1 MAAPI
6 IPITGI
12 DASWRV
18 PGSYA
23 EILFAQGPASAAAGV
38 REVVFVMPKLSGGTW
53 TAGVLYPVNNEA
65 EAELGGG
72 AGSPIHR
79 GIRKFMQVNKDAKVW
94 ALPVAETS
102 GGESL
107 TAASWTCTF
116 STNATGRGT
125 ATVYICGEACSFTFA
140 NGDTVTTIAAGV
152 KAAINAKPWLPVTA
166 DNSSGALTVTAKLI
180 GASQGTSTVPVISA
194 RAEITSGV
202 GTTISVSGTHL
213 GTEDAGVDGSTTE
226 AANTATALATIDATR
241 KYYIVTSAYDATT
254 LGHFKAHIVNKSE
267 PRRGLRSVAIAAHP
281 GTLAAA
287 TTVATGLNYE
297 RIQLVWM
304 EKPDSD
310 CAEIA
315 GLIAGIRQKAE
326 ARDATTNCTVQNGT
340 NPLAGF
346 ISNAYS
352 NADWPTDSDLN
363 DAINDGLSPIKS
375 TDNGPQ
381 WIMSTNTRSKNSAG
395 TQDDFRAT
403 ETHRVSGADLQVDE
417 VLADWALN
425 MAGKKFE
432 DDEVLADGK
441 PNPNQRSRP
450 GVVRPSTYKPSL
462 VRLLQDFYDRGHSQN
477 LQATK
482 DSVRVLKNGSRMEC
496 SYNLHIIDHDHV
508 ATFRVA
514 EVSTG

>member
-1 MAAPI
+1 MSAPI

-12 DASWRV
+12 DASWRT

-38 REVVFVMPKLSGGTW
+38 REVVFVMPMLSSGTW
-53 TAGVLYPVNNEA
+53 TAATLYSVGNEQVA
-65 EAELGGG
+65 ETGGG

-79 GIRKFMQVNKDAKVW
+79 GIRKFMQKNKDAKVW
-94 ALPVAETS
+94 ALPVAATS
-102 GGESL
+102 GGSPVAATWTL
-107 TAASWTCTF
+107 TFT
-116 STNATGRGT
+116 TNATGRGT
-125 ATVYICGEACSFTFA
+125 ATAYILGEACSFTYA
-140 NGDTVTTIAAGV
+140 SGDTVTTIAAGV

-166 DNSSGALTVTAKLI
+166 DNSSGILTVTAKLL
-180 GASQGTSTVPVISA
+180 GSSQGTATVPVINA
-194 RAEITSGV
+194 RAEISTGT
-202 GTTISVSGTHL
+202 GTTIAVSGTHL
-213 GTEDAGVDGSTTE
+213 GTGVAGADGTTTE

-241 KYYIVTSAYDATT
+241 KYYIVSSAYDATT
-254 LGHFKAHIVNKSE
+254 LGHFKTHITNKSE

-297 RIQLVWM
+297 RVQLVWF

-326 ARDATTNCTVQNGT
+326 ALDATTNVTVQNGT

-352 NADWPTDSDLN
+352 NADWPTDTDLN

-375 TDNGPQ
+375 TDTGPV
-381 WIMSTNTRSKNSAG
+381 WVMSTNTRSKNSAG

-432 DDEVLADGK
+432 NDTFLENGK
-441 PNPNQRSRP
+441 PNPNQALRP
-450 GVVRPSTYKPSL
+450 NVTRPSLYRP
-462 VRLLQDFYDRGHSQN
+462 RLLALLQSFFDRGHCQELDAS
-477 LQATK
+477 K
-482 DSVRVLKNGSRMEC
+482 ESVRVVKNGSRMEC
-496 SYNLHIIDHDHV
+496 GYNLHIIDHDHI